1 MVYFGSYRFEDGS
14 LITRTVLYTKMADS
28 DGDSVYK
35 TVYLIDFFR
44 FFCDQVVDS
53 DPKWRKDRSTVVNR
67 ARFVGL
73 KRSMTEMNR
82 TPCACKTFP
91 DIVLTLVLC
100 IFETDRK

>member
-1 MVYFGSYRFEDGS
+1 
-14 LITRTVLYTKMADS
+14 MADGS

-73 KRSMTEMNR
+73 KRSMTEISFDLDAYLWNLMHFKHN
-82 TPCACKTFP
+82 FS
-91 DIVLTLVLC
+91 
-100 IFETDRK
+100 IFSISNVVKQQ